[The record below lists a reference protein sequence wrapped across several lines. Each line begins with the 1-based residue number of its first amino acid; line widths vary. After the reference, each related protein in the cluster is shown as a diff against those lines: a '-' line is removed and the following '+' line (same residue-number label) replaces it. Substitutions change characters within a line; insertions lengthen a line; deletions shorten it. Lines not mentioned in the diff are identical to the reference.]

1 MLFSKK
7 DKKEDLHRVLP
18 FVDFHDDMA
27 ISADGTISVPFKAFL
42 AFQEQ
47 YTEQHYIDW
56 THMLSSSMKELPS
69 GSLLQQI
76 DIYHPDQWHNPSV
89 DSNELDFF
97 KQKQFSYTESR
108 PILHYES
115 YIILSFPGFY
125 KDYTPLSTFYSRDE
139 TKNFSKNP
147 FTNLEKRLTI
157 AKKDAAQFRQSVSTN
172 LPLTPLTSDEFSRLV
187 HRCLSL
193 NFKDPEG
200 TLYGGLVKNKEY
212 VEVANRK
219 AQVISLMESSAEPS
233 YTVLDKFGNNGGV
246 CAPLTEGLGR
256 SLDFPHIIS
265 RVIRMIDSE
274 AFLKN
279 HFNAFAWSEATKL
292 DERKLQNIRHIRSEM
307 AEFEQTLLQRNEPIV
322 YLSFLVIPFCI
333 TDLETLNNY
342 SAQVLAAFAGIGMRG
357 YLETIDTANLF
368 CAALPGNG
376 NQVYRRI
383 PIPLLTAIA
392 HMNSTTPFT
401 GYKEGVLLANRYRE
415 PIYFNPFNTD
425 LDNQNAFIFGPSG
438 SGKSFF
444 NGKMIKNRFEA
455 GHIVIVIDSGGTYR
469 HLFEALGG
477 KYIELS
483 AEKSLALNPFLFPS
497 DESGRFLPDSSK
509 IIFLVGLIGKM
520 WKGDLNKNPMSEV
533 KKFLLSQW
541 ISDYYR
547 NLSED
552 VIPTLTGFYDYLQAL
567 VAANGKAI
575 LDLKKDQLFLFQE
588 FFIVLHPFS
597 HGIYKDH
604 FNALSQDYLVDHR
617 LVCFELEAIKGN
629 SKLYPLVVQIL
640 FDFAFE
646 MVAKHPDATKFIDIE
661 EGWTNLDDASREHI
675 EAFYR
680 KGRKTKTSIRIITQ
694 DIGEIKSSKI
704 ASAIKNNAATFI
716 LLYNE
721 KASSR
726 EEIGTFLG
734 MNALDMQ
741 KYASLRRH
749 NGPGGFREIFI
760 KEMGQSHVWLLE
772 PSLWEH
778 AMFTSHPSER
788 NQIAALAKK
797 HGNIED
803 GIAEWVYH
811 TKQKYYV

>member
-7 DKKEDLHRVLP
+7 DKKEDLNRVFP
-18 FVDFHDDMA
+18 FIDFHDDMA
-27 ISADGTISVPFKAFL
+27 IAADGTISVPFKASL

-56 THMLSSSMKELPS
+56 ITMLSNSMKALPCN
-69 GSLLQQI
+69 SLLQQV
-76 DIYHPDQWHNPSV
+76 DIYWPDSWHHPSV
-89 DSNELDFF
+89 GRDELDFF
-97 KQKQFSYTESR
+97 TQKQVVHTKDRS
-108 PILHYES
+108 ILRHES
-115 YIILSFPGFY
+115 YIIVSFPGLY

-139 TKNFSKNP
+139 TKSFIKNP

-157 AKKDAAQFRQSVSTN
+157 AKKDAAQFRQSVSTH
-172 LPLTPLTSDEFSRLV
+172 LSLTHLTSIEFSHLV
-187 HRCLSL
+187 HRSLSL
-193 NFKDPEG
+193 NFTDPEG
-200 TLYGGLVKNKEY
+200 RLYGGLVKGKEY
-212 VEVANRK
+212 LQLAGRK
-219 AQVISLMESSAEPS
+219 AQVISLIESAAEPS
-233 YTVLDKFGNNGGV
+233 YTVFDKFGHNGGV
-246 CAPLTEGLGR
+246 YAPLTEGIGR
-256 SLDFPHIIS
+256 SLNFPHIIS

-274 AFLKN
+274 SFLKK

-292 DERKLQNIRHIRSEM
+292 DERKLQNIKHIRSEM
-307 AEFEQTLLQRNEPIV
+307 ADFEQILRQRDEPIV
-322 YLSFLVIPFCI
+322 YLSFLVIPFGM
-333 TDLETLNNY
+333 TDLTTLNEY
-342 SAQVLAAFAGIGMRG
+342 SSQVLAAFSRIGMSG

-376 NQVYRRI
+376 NQLYRRI
-383 PIPLLTAIA
+383 PIPLLTAVA

-401 GYKEGVLLANRYRE
+401 GHKEGVLLANRYGE
-415 PIYFNPFNTD
+415 PIYFNPFNTA

-444 NGKMIKNRFEA
+444 NGKMIKDRFEA

-469 HLFEALGG
+469 HLFGALGG

-483 AEKSLALNPFLFPS
+483 SEKSLGLNPFLFPAS
-497 DESGRFLPDSSK
+497 GSGRYLPDSNK
-509 IIFLVGLIGKM
+509 IIFLTQLIGKM
-520 WKGDLNKNPMSEV
+520 WKGDLNENPMSEV
-533 KKFLLSQW
+533 EKSLLSEW
-541 ISDYYR
+541 IGDYYKD
-547 NLSED
+547 LPEV
-552 VIPTLTGFYDYLQAL
+552 VIPTLTGFYDYLKSL

-575 LDLKKDQLFLFQE
+575 IDIKKEQLFPFQE
-588 FFIVLHPFS
+588 FFIVLKPFA
-597 HGIYKDH
+597 HGIYKHH
-604 FNALSQDYLVDHR
+604 FNSLEQDYLLDHR

-629 SKLYPLVVQIL
+629 SKIYPLVVQIL

-646 MVAKHPDATKFIDIE
+646 IVAKHPDATKFIDIE
-661 EGWTNLDDASREHI
+661 EGWTTLDDASREHI

-694 DIGEIKSSKI
+694 DIQEIKSSKI

-726 EEIGTFLG
+726 EEIGSFLG
-734 MNALDMQ
+734 MNELDMQ
-741 KYASLRRH
+741 KYASLRRQ
-749 NGPGGFREIFI
+749 NGPVGFREIFI
-760 KEMGQSHVWLLE
+760 KEMEQSHVWLLE

-788 NQIAALAKK
+788 NKIDELAKK

-803 GIAEWVYH
+803 GIAEWVYY

>member
-18 FVDFHDDMA
+18 FVDFHNDMA
-27 ISADGTISVPFKAFL
+27 ISADGTISVPFKATL

-47 YTEQHYIDW
+47 YTEQQYIDW
-56 THMLSSSMKELPS
+56 THMLSNSMKELPCN
-69 GSLLQQI
+69 SLVQQV
-76 DIYHPDQWHNPSV
+76 DIYYPDQWHNPSV

-97 KQKQFSYTESR
+97 KQKQFSHTEGC
-108 PILHYES
+108 PILCHES
-115 YIILSFPGFY
+115 YIILSFPGLY
-125 KDYTPLSTFYSRDE
+125 KEYTPISTFYSRDE
-139 TKNFSKNP
+139 TKSFIKNP
-147 FTNLEKRLTI
+147 FINLEKRLII
-157 AKKDAAQFRQSVSTN
+157 AKKDAAQFRQSVSTH
-172 LPLTPLTSDEFSRLV
+172 LPLNTLTSGEFSRLV

-200 TLYGGLVKNKEY
+200 TLYGGLLKDKAY
-212 VEVANRK
+212 LQLAGRK
-219 AQVISLMESSAEPS
+219 AQVISLMESAAEPS
-233 YTVLDKFGNNGGV
+233 YTVLDRFGHNGGV

-256 SLDFPHIIS
+256 SINFPHVIS

-274 AFLKN
+274 SFLKN

-307 AEFEQTLLQRNEPIV
+307 ADFEQTLRERNEPIV
-322 YLSFLVIPFCI
+322 YLSFLVIPFGM
-333 TDLETLNNY
+333 TDLSTLNEY
-342 SAQVLAAFAGIGMRG
+342 SSQVLAAFSGIGMRG

-368 CAALPGNG
+368 FAALPGNG
-376 NQVYRRI
+376 NQVYRRL
-383 PIPLLTAIA
+383 PIPLLTAVA

-401 GYKEGVLLANRYRE
+401 GYQEGVFLANRYRE
-415 PIYFNPFNTD
+415 PIYLNPFNTD

-444 NGKMIKNRFEA
+444 NGKMIKDRFQA

-469 HLFEALGG
+469 HLFSALGG

-483 AEKSLALNPFLFPS
+483 SEKSLGLNPFLFPA
-497 DESGRFLPDSSK
+497 DESGRYLPDSSK
-509 IIFLVGLIGKM
+509 IIFLVQLIGKM
-520 WKGDLNKNPMSEV
+520 WKGDLNENPMSEV
-533 KKFLLSQW
+533 EKSLLSQW

-547 NLSED
+547 DLPKA
-552 VIPTLTGFYDYLQAL
+552 VIPTLTGFYDYLQTL
-567 VAANGKAI
+567 VAANGQAI
-575 LDLKKDQLFLFQE
+575 LDLKKEQLFPFQE
-588 FFIVLHPFS
+588 FFIVLKPFAN
-597 HGIYKDH
+597 GIYKNH
-604 FNALSQDYLVDHR
+604 FNALEQDYLLDHR
-617 LVCFELEAIKGN
+617 LVCFELEAIKQN

-640 FDFAFE
+640 FEFAFE
-646 MVAKHPDATKFIDIE
+646 MVSKHPDAIKFIDIE
-661 EGWTNLDDASREHI
+661 EGWTTLDDASREHI

-721 KASSR
+721 KSSSR

-741 KYASLRRH
+741 KYASLRRK

-760 KEMGQSHVWLLE
+760 KEMSQSHVWLLE

-788 NQIAALAKK
+788 NQIASFTKK